1 MLDPLTLDQLRVLV
15 SVSEEG
21 SFSAAARRLGRVQS
35 AISQA
40 VHALETALGVTLF
53 DREGKIPQL
62 NDAGR
67 VLLADARRM
76 IQGIEAIKAKAE
88 SFSEGVEPELTLAV
102 DAMFPSQV
110 LTASLKALSEVYS
123 CLQVTVFTEAM
134 GGAEQRLRDGAAR
147 LALCVPIPGVTD
159 NRETEFL
166 VTIPMVP
173 VVATGHPLAALPGP
187 IARADLEKEVQLV
200 LTDRTTVS
208 NGLSGGI
215 VSFRTWRFADL
226 ATRLDFLLDGFGW
239 CNMPFHLVRDHVD
252 SGRAQGARHRRADI
266 DRARHPRRPR
276 ARPRAGQGGTMA
288 DRGPAAAGH
297 GVHRARLDQRPA
309 DGAGQGGT
317 GRSASAERLGQWPRQ
332 RSRRPSAGLM
342 DNIAI

>member
-15 SVSEEG
+15 SVADEG

-40 VHALETALGVTLF
+40 VQSLETALGVTLF
-53 DREGKIPQL
+53 DRKGKIPQL

-67 VLLADARRM
+67 VLLADARRLLS
-76 IQGIEAIKAKAE
+76 GAEAFKAKAD
-88 SFSEGVEPELTLAV
+88 SFTEGVEPELTLAV
-102 DAMFPSQV
+102 DALFPSAV

-147 LALCVPIPGVTD
+147 LALCVPMPGITD

-173 VVATGHPLAALPGP
+173 VVSANHPLAALPGP
-187 IARADLEKEVQLV
+187 IARADLETEVQLV

-215 VSFRTWRFADL
+215 VSLRTWRFADL
-226 ATRLDFLLDGFGW
+226 ATRLDFLREGFGW
-239 CNMPFHLVRDHVD
+239 CNMPIHMVHDD
-252 SGRAQGARHRRADI
+252 IESGRLKRLDLAEPSITGLDIHVVHERGRATGKASRWLIEDLRKRVTRCVEGGRMSDRQAATIKVSAPSPRVQDGAPVHD
-266 DRARHPRRPR
+266 DRAV
-276 ARPRAGQGGTMA
+276 AVYQ
-288 DRGPAAAGH
+288 
-297 GVHRARLDQRPA
+297 
-309 DGAGQGGT
+309 
-317 GRSASAERLGQWPRQ
+317 SK
-332 RSRRPSAGLM
+332 
-342 DNIAI
+342 

>member
-1 MLDPLTLDQLRVLV
+1 MLDPLTLDQMRVLV
-15 SVSEEG
+15 SVAEEG

-40 VHALETALGVTLF
+40 VQSLETALGVPLF

-76 IQGIEAIKAKAE
+76 IQGVEAIKAKAE

-102 DAMFPSQV
+102 DAMLPNVV
-110 LTASLKALSEVYS
+110 LTESLKALSEVYP

-147 LALCVPIPGVTD
+147 LAFCVPFPGVTD
-159 NRETEFL
+159 NRESEFL

-173 VVATGHPLAALPGP
+173 VVAAGHPLASAPTP
-187 IARADLEKEVQLV
+187 VARVDLEKEVQLV
-200 LTDRTTVS
+200 LTDRTPLS

-226 ATRLDFLLDGFGW
+226 ATRLDFLLAGFGW
-239 CNMPFHLVRDHVD
+239 CNMPLHMVRDHID
-252 SGRAQGARHRRADI
+252 SGALKVLDVAEPTISGLDIHVVHERGRAPGKAGRWLIEHLRHKVTECARHGFASYQPSAPVKVGRAV
-266 DRARHPRRPR
+266 PRVHN
-276 ARPRAGQGGTMA
+276 GSGN
-288 DRGPAAAGH
+288 GH
-297 GVHRARLDQRPA
+297 GN
-309 DGAGQGGT
+309 GA
-317 GRSASAERLGQWPRQ
+317 
-332 RSRRPSAGLM
+332 
-342 DNIAI
+342 AIHQPG

>member
-15 SVSEEG
+15 TVAQEG
-21 SFSAAARRLGRVQS
+21 SFSAAARKLGRVQS

-40 VHALETALGVTLF
+40 VQSMETALGLPLF

-67 VLLADARRM
+67 VLLADARHL
-76 IQGIEAIKAKAE
+76 IAGAEALKAKAE
-88 SFSEGVEPELTLAV
+88 SFSEGIEPELTLAV
-102 DAMFPSQV
+102 DALFPSVV
-110 LTASLKALSEVYS
+110 LTHSLRGLAEVYP

-147 LALCVPIPGVTD
+147 LAFCVPLPVVAD
-159 NRETEFL
+159 NRDSEFL

-173 VVATGHPLAALPGP
+173 VVAADHPLARIAGP
-187 IARADLEKEVQLV
+187 LTRADLEKEVQLV

-226 ATRLDFLLDGFGW
+226 GTRLEFLVAGFGW
-239 CNMPFHLVRDHVD
+239 CNMPYHLVREHVEGGRLKVLEMAEPTLSGLD
-252 SGRAQGARHRRADI
+252 IHVVHERGRAPGKAGRWLIEDLRR
-266 DRARHPRRPR
+266 RV
-276 ARPRAGQGGTMA
+276 TEC
-288 DRGPAAAGH
+288 AGH
-297 GVHRARLDQRPA
+297 GML
-309 DGAGQGGT
+309 
-317 GRSASAERLGQWPRQ
+317 SERQAAPVKV
-332 RSRRPSAGLM
+332 SRPSLTLLPRTGTDGVAHHP
-342 DNIAI
+342 D